1 MAKLIGKKRND
12 GTLVNDIEPMTRL
25 MPYIMRGRNESAVFF
40 RKSIDITNIQTYI
53 RQQRKEGRRVTLF
66 NVFVTALLHTLHA
79 RPRLN
84 RFVAGR
90 RIYQHNCMDV
100 SYVVKRSFT
109 DDSSETV
116 AQIVLNEDDN
126 LFTVADAMLEDIRA
140 LKEEEDPD
148 KADDKLMSRLARLP
162 RWANRFAVAFVRWL
176 DFHGLLS
183 EDFQQDIPL
192 YSSIFVSHIG
202 SLGAEAPFHHLYEL
216 GTTSIFITIGK
227 VYDKPTKTS
236 DGGVEWRK
244 AVDLNFTVDERI
256 CDGYYFTKSLRLLE
270 ELLENPE
277 LLEMSPVAADQLR
290 AEEKAR
296 KAAEKAEQDAR
307 KEEKRRQANLDE
319 DQQAEDMDAFVL
331 P

>member
-12 GTLVNDIEPMTRL
+12 GTLVTDLEPMTRL
-25 MPYIMRGRNESAVFF
+25 MPYIMRGRNESAVFI
-40 RKSIDITNIQTYI
+40 RKSVDITNIQAYI
-53 RQQRKEGRRVTLF
+53 RQQRKEGRRITLF
-66 NVFVTALLHTLHA
+66 NIFVTALLHTLHA

-90 RIYQHNCMDV
+90 RIYQHNCKDV

-109 DDSSETV
+109 DDASESV
-116 AQIVLNEDDN
+116 ARIVLKENDN
-126 LFTVADAMLEDIRA
+126 LFTVTDAMLEDIRA

-148 KADDKLMSRLARLP
+148 KADDKLMSLLARLP

-244 AVDLNFTVDERI
+244 AVDFNFTLDERI
-256 CDGYYFTKSLRLLE
+256 CDGYYLVKSLRLLE
-270 ELLENPE
+270 ELLQNPA
-277 LLEMSPVAADQLR
+277 LLEMSPLEADKLR
-290 AEEKAR
+290 IEERAR
-296 KAAEKAEQDAR
+296 KASAKAERKDQTKLEDIDADLS
-307 KEEKRRQANLDE
+307 ADY
-319 DQQAEDMDAFVL
+319 M
-331 P
+331 

>member
-12 GTLVNDIEPMTRL
+12 GTLVTDLEPITRL
-25 MPYIMRGRNESAVFF
+25 MPYIMRGRNESAVFI
-40 RKSIDITNIQTYI
+40 RKSVDITNIQAYI
-53 RQQRKEGRRVTLF
+53 RQQRKEGRRITLF
-66 NVFVTALLHTLHA
+66 NIFVTALLHTLHA

-90 RIYQHNCMDV
+90 RIYQHNCKDV

-109 DDSSETV
+109 DDASESV
-116 AQIVLNEDDN
+116 ARIVLKENDN
-126 LFTVADAMLEDIRA
+126 LFTVTDAMLEDIRA
-140 LKEEEDPD
+140 LKENEDPD
-148 KADDKLMSRLARLP
+148 KADDKLMSLLARLP

-244 AVDLNFTVDERI
+244 AVDFNFTLDERI
-256 CDGYYFTKSLRLLE
+256 CDGYYLVKSLRLLE
-270 ELLENPE
+270 ELLQNPA
-277 LLEMSPVAADQLR
+277 LLEMSPLEADKLR
-290 AEEKAR
+290 IEERAR
-296 KAAEKAEQDAR
+296 KASAKAER
-307 KEEKRRQANLDE
+307 E
-319 DQQAEDMDAFVL
+319 DQTKLEDIDADL
-331 P
+331 SADYM